1 MSPEAAALEE
11 LALRAWRER
20 RPADIDR
27 LVRLMRGLIGREAS
41 KAARRFGLDREDLEQ
56 QGAIGI
62 LLALEKF
69 DPARGGFRAIATI
82 CVRDAVL
89 RYAERNADQVS
100 RYRSR
105 TEGWMQRH
113 AGRLYHG
120 HAERDPSL
128 MSRQI
133 CELIAE
139 EATAATGRRVDADR
153 VEASLALSFGRGE
166 LAEAECVAAPA
177 VEGSDAA
184 AVIGRLLDQLPERT
198 RAVIY
203 ARFFSDERQSL
214 DDIAS
219 KMETTRTVLQAELDA
234 GLGMLRDML
243 EAMGIDGVD
252 LGDL

>member
-1 MSPEAAALEE
+1 MSPDVVSLEE

-41 KAARRFGLDREDLEQ
+41 KAARRFGLEQEDLAQ

-82 CVRDAVL
+82 WVRDAIL
-89 RYAERNADQVS
+89 RYAENNADPVS
-100 RYRSR
+100 RHRSKA
-105 TEGWMQRH
+105 EGWVQRH

-120 HAERDPSL
+120 HTERDPSL
-128 MSRQI
+128 MPREI

-153 VEASLALSFGRGE
+153 VEASLALSLGRGE
-166 LAEAECVAAPA
+166 LAEAECVAAPS
-177 VEGSDAA
+177 VEVSDAP
-184 AVIGRLLDQLPERT
+184 AVIARLLDQLPPRT
-198 RAVIY
+198 RAVIR
-203 ARFFSDERQSL
+203 ARFF
-214 DDIAS
+214 
-219 KMETTRTVLQAELDA
+219 
-234 GLGMLRDML
+234 G
-243 EAMGIDGVD
+243 
-252 LGDL
+252 